1 MTSGANHKSKIPI
14 FLAMKK
20 LLLLLLLPV
29 TAFPQSLPDSTVQKI
44 NAIFG
49 GFTEKTP
56 GCALAVIKDGAVVFQ
71 KGYGQANLEYAA
83 PITPN
88 TIFHIA
94 SESKQFV
101 AFCMLLLQ
109 KEGKLS
115 IDDDIRKHLD
125 YVPDFGHKIT
135 IRHLIYHTSGLRDQW
150 QLLANAGWQ
159 LDDVI
164 TQEHIAKLVSK
175 QKALN
180 FTPGSEWM
188 YCNTGYTL
196 MAEIVKKVSGLSL
209 REYADKNIFQP
220 LGMKDTHFHDN
231 YQEIVPGRA
240 YSYRPVPGKG
250 FEHSVLSYST
260 VGATSLFTTV
270 LDESKWLNNFET
282 GTVGGKDIIEKMYE
296 VGVLN
301 DNRKLT
307 YAFALGMSAFKGWQ
321 QIGHGGADAG
331 FRSYACRFP
340 EKKLGIVVFS
350 NSATVNPT
358 GLANQVAN
366 VLIPEIKEAPKPQ
379 EKPFTDSVLLKK
391 LQGKYY
397 SERGDINDFTWENGT
412 LILRTPAAGIIPT
425 NFTESGN
432 NRYNITTNRVIILD
446 EKNKSADS
454 VQYFAVEGPN
464 NTITFKRQPAA
475 PQKITS
481 EFSGKY
487 FSDETE
493 AFYYIKEKNGELTL
507 AHRKYADVPL
517 KNIAPDQ
524 FTSPHWWMGHIRFI
538 RDKKGK
544 ITAFEVNAGRVQHLK
559 YEKVN

>member
-1 MTSGANHKSKIPI
+1 
-14 FLAMKK
+14 MKK
-20 LLLLLLLPV
+20 LLLLFLLPG
-29 TAFPQSLPDSTVQKI
+29 TAFAQSLPDSTAQKI
-44 NAIFG
+44 NNIFSS
-49 GFTEKTP
+49 FTEKTP
-56 GCALAVIKDGAVVFQ
+56 GCAVAVIKDGAVVFQ
-71 KGYGQANLEYAA
+71 KGYGQANLEYAV

-94 SESKQFV
+94 SESKQYV
-101 AFCMLLLQ
+101 AFCMLMLE

-135 IRHLIYHTSGLRDQW
+135 IRHLIHHTSGLRDQW

-180 FTPGSEWM
+180 FTPGDEWM

-240 YSYRPVPGKG
+240 YSYRQVPGKG
-250 FEHSVLSYST
+250 YEHSVLSYST

-270 LDESKWLNNFET
+270 LDECKWLNNFET
-282 GTVGGKDIIEKMYE
+282 GAVGGKDLIEKMYQ

-301 DNRKLT
+301 DKRKLT
-307 YAFALGMSAFKGWQ
+307 YAFALGMNNFKGWQ

-331 FRSYACRFP
+331 FRTYACRFP
-340 EKKLGIVVFS
+340 EKKLGVVVFS
-350 NSATVNPT
+350 NSGTVNPT
-358 GLANQVAN
+358 NFANQVAN
-366 VLIPEIKEAPKPQ
+366 VLIPEFKEQPKLQ
-379 EKPFTDSVLLKK
+379 DKPFTDTALLKR
-391 LQGKYY
+391 LQGRYY
-397 SERGDINDFTWENGT
+397 SERGEPTELIWQNGT
-412 LILRTPAAGIIPT
+412 LMSRTPAGGTLPM
-425 NFTESGN
+425 
-432 NRYNITTNRVIILD
+432 NITEAGTNRFGISGNRVIILD
-446 EKNKSADS
+446 EKSKSADS
-454 VQYFAVEGPN
+454 IQHYTVQGPN
-464 NTITFKRQPAA
+464 NTIAFKRQPAA
-475 PQKITS
+475 PQKITA
-481 EFSGKY
+481 EFAGKY
-487 FSDETE
+487 FNNETE
-493 AFYYIKEKNGELTL
+493 AFYYITEKNGELTL
-507 AHRKYADVPL
+507 AHRKYADVPM

-524 FTSPHWWMGHIRFI
+524 FTTPHWWMGHIRFL

-544 ITAFEVNAGRVQHLK
+544 ITAFEVNAGRIQHLR